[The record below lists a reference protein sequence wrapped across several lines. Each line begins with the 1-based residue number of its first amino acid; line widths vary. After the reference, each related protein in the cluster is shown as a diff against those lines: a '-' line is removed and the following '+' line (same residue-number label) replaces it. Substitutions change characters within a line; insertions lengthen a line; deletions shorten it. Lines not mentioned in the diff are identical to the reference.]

1 MCIFAPNFHIMKLLT
16 FILFLFPVLVQA
28 QQEPKKEV
36 GMASFYADKFVGRKT
51 ASGEVYRH
59 DSLTA
64 AHKTLPFGTKLRIT
78 HVANGRSV
86 VVRVNDR
93 GMKGLNRVVDLSRS
107 AAEQLGMI
115 SSGVAKVEVEILK

>member
-1 MCIFAPNFHIMKLLT
+1 MKLLT
-16 FILFLFPVLVQA
+16 FVIVLFPLFMHA
-28 QQEPKKEV
+28 QQASKKEV
-36 GMASFYADKFVGRKT
+36 GMASYYADKFVGRRT
-51 ASGEVYRH
+51 ASGDVYRH

-107 AAEQLGMI
+107 AAEELGMI
-115 SSGVAKVEVEILK
+115 SSGVAKVEVEILN

>member
-1 MCIFAPNFHIMKLLT
+1 MKLLT
-16 FILFLFPVLVQA
+16 FVILLFPLFMNA
-28 QQEPKKEV
+28 QQASKKEV
-36 GMASFYADKFVGRKT
+36 GMASYYADKFVGRRT
-51 ASGEVYRH
+51 ASGDVYRH

-107 AAEQLGMI
+107 AAEELGMI
-115 SSGVAKVEVEILK
+115 SSGVAKVEVEILN

>member
-1 MCIFAPNFHIMKLLT
+1 MCIFAANFHKMKLLT
-16 FILFLFPVLVQA
+16 FVILLFPLFMNA
-28 QQEPKKEV
+28 QQASKKEV
-36 GMASFYADKFVGRKT
+36 GMASYYADKFVGRRT
-51 ASGEVYRH
+51 ASGDVYRH

-107 AAEQLGMI
+107 AAEELGMI
-115 SSGVAKVEVEILK
+115 SSGVAKVEVEILN